1 MTLKISKRGNVPPF
15 LAMEVLRFAAER
27 EAAGEGVLHME
38 VGQPS
43 TGAPRK
49 VIEAAK
55 RALEGEKL
63 GYAEALGLPALRTAI
78 AGWYRSRYGVSVPER
93 RIAVTTGTSGAF
105 LLAFL
110 ACFDPGDRIVMA
122 CPGYPAYRN
131 MLKAFGV
138 VPVEIPCGRE
148 TRWQPTV
155 AMLEALPEKPHG
167 LLVASP
173 ANPTGTILD
182 RGALAELAGWCRAN
196 GVRFISDEIYHGITY
211 GQVAAETMLALSD
224 EAIVVNGFS
233 KYFSM
238 TGWRLGWLVLP
249 DDMVRPVE
257 CLAQN
262 LFISAPSLSQHAAI
276 AAFDCVEELD
286 GHVARYARNREILL
300 DELPRAGFTDLTPAD
315 GGFFIYADVS
325 EMTSDSQAFSAAML
339 AETGVA
345 VTPGLDFDPV
355 QGHRSVRFSFA
366 GSTETM
372 VEATRRLKIWYQ
384 GMPSRR

>member
-1 MTLKISKRGNVPPF
+1 MTLKIANRGSVPAF
-15 LAMEVLRFAAER
+15 LAMEVLRIAAER
-27 EAAGEGVLHME
+27 DAAGEGVLHME

-49 VIEAAK
+49 VIEAAQH
-55 RALEGEKL
+55 ALETERL
-63 GYAEALGLPALRTAI
+63 GYAEALGVPALRAAI
-78 AGWYRSRYGVSVPER
+78 AGWYRSRYGISVPER
-93 RIAVTTGTSGAF
+93 RVAVTTGTSGAF

-110 ACFDPGDRIVMA
+110 AAFDPGDRIVMA
-122 CPGYPAYRN
+122 SPGYPAYRN

-155 AMLEALPEKPHG
+155 AMLEALPEKPDG

-182 RGALAELAGWCRAN
+182 PDSMTGLADWCRAN
-196 GVRFISDEIYHGITY
+196 GVRLISDEIYHGITY
-211 GQVAAETMLALSD
+211 GQTVTTALSCTD

-238 TGWRLGWLVLP
+238 TGWRLGWMILP
-249 DDMVRPVE
+249 EDMVRPIE

-262 LFISAPSLSQHAAI
+262 LFISAPSLSQHAAV

-300 DELPRAGFTDLTPAD
+300 NELPRAGFTDLTPAD
-315 GGFFIYADVS
+315 GGFFIYADIS
-325 EMTSDSQAFSAAML
+325 ELTSDSQAFCAAML
-339 AETGVA
+339 DETGVA
-345 VTPGLDFDPV
+345 TTPGLDFDPV
-355 QGHRSVRFSFA
+355 RGNRSVRFSFA

-372 VEATRRLKIWYQ
+372 IEATRRLKAWFQ
-384 GMPSRR
+384 RMPPRR